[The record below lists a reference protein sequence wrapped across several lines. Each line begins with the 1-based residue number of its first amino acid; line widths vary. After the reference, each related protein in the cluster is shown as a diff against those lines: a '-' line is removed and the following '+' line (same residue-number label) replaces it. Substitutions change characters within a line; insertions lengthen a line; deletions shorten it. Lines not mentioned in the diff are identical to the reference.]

1 MAKLISTVLALLCL
15 AVSSYAGALQ
25 PRIEIDSAQLHC
37 DNWWPGLY
45 YGYPW
50 QNTTGGSILIHTVE
64 LQVVSA
70 QVTNAEFALWFE
82 LANDGGGNPPT
93 GPIIASWG
101 NDIYAIGS
109 SPLLYQRDFGANYIS
124 VPAGGWV
131 TLKVN
136 CDPTLNAYGGLNST
150 NFYYVGL
157 VRFWYEQAP

>member
-50 QNTTGGSILIHTVE
+50 QNTTGSAILIHTVE

-70 QVTNAEFALWFE
+70 QVTDAEFALWFQ

-93 GPIIASWG
+93 GPIIASSG
-101 NDIYAIGS
+101 HHIYAIGS
-109 SPLLYQRDFGANYIS
+109 SP
-124 VPAGGWV
+124 P
-131 TLKVN
+131 
-136 CDPTLNAYGGLNST
+136 P
-150 NFYYVGL
+150 
-157 VRFWYEQAP
+157 